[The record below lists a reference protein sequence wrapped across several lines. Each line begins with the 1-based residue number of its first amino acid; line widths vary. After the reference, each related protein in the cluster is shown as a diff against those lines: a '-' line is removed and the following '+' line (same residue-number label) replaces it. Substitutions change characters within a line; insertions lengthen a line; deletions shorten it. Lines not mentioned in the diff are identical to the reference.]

1 MKKTIVVATG
11 NQHKLVEIG
20 KIFQGFDVEIKSMK
34 DVGLGQLE
42 IIEDGTTFEENAL
55 IKARVVM
62 KKTGYLTIADDS
74 GLEVD
79 ALNNQPGIYS
89 ARFSGEGATD
99 EKNNEK
105 LLALMAQIPEKERT
119 GRFVCAMAAV
129 YPNGKEVVV
138 RGECLGLIGTEPK
151 GSNGFGYDPL
161 FFVPSLGLTF
171 AELSQEEKN
180 KISHR
185 AKALE
190 KLMTALS
197 KDVEE

>member
-105 LLALMAQIPEKERT
+105 LLALMEQIPEKERT

-138 RGECLGLIGTEPK
+138 RGECHGLIGTEPK

>member
-1 MKKTIVVATG
+1 MEKTIVVATG

-62 KKTGYLTIADDS
+62 KRTGFLTIADDS

-105 LLALMAQIPEKERT
+105 LLALMAQIQEKERT
-119 GRFVCAMAAV
+119 GRFVCAMAAA

-138 RGECLGLIGTEPK
+138 RGECHGLIGTEPK

>member
-105 LLALMAQIPEKERT
+105 LLALMEQIQEKERT

-138 RGECLGLIGTEPK
+138 RGECHGLIGTEPK